1 MGIRRK
7 LCVFALALS
16 VALLPAARAHGADL
30 PLGAR
35 TLSYG
40 SWGGDVFR
48 LQQQLV
54 KAGYSVTV
62 DGHYGSE
69 TRRAVTAFQLANGLE
84 PDGVAGP
91 RTIAAL
97 LLVDEM
103 LTYTVRPGDS
113 LWLIA
118 QNFGT
123 TVNELVNVNNL
134 SPNRPIY
141 PGQRLY
147 VPVRPAY
154 IVRPGDTLWEIAR
167 SFGVSVERLAQE
179 NRIADP
185 SRIMVGQRLII
196 PRD

>member
-1 MGIRRK
+1 MKIRRK
-7 LCVFALALS
+7 LPVFVLAFSLA
-16 VALLPAARAHGADL
+16 VLAASGARTADL

-54 KAGYSVTV
+54 KAGYAITV

-69 TRRAVTAFQLANGLE
+69 TRRAVAAFQLANGLE

-91 RTIAAL
+91 KTIAAL
-97 LLVDEM
+97 LLDSDVI
-103 LTYTVRPGDS
+103 TYTVRPGDS

-118 QNFGT
+118 RNFGT
-123 TVNELVNVNNL
+123 TVSELANANNL
-134 SPNRPIY
+134 SPSRPIY

-147 VPVRPAY
+147 VPIRPAY
-154 IVRPGDTLWEIAR
+154 IVRPGDSLWEIAR
-167 SFGVSVERLAQE
+167 RFGVSVERLAE
-179 NRIADP
+179 ANGISDP
-185 SRIMVGQRLII
+185 SRILVGQRLII
-196 PRD
+196 PSS